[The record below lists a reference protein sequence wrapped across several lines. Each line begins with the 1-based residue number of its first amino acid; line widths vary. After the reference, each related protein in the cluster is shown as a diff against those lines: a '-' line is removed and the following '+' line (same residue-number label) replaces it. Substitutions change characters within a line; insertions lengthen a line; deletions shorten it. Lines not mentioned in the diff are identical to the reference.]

1 MIANG
6 ITFLHQESARVTSRR
21 SCYSRNKERDAV
33 KLAVVAAS
41 CFLMFGL
48 AERGSAAPIPS
59 RSSTTQAAAS
69 IPESTIAAA
78 REVLTATLVDRGLTA
93 AEATARLNELEDNE
107 ICALAERVDQLQAAG
122 GLNRWQ
128 IGAIV
133 VGGIVV
139 MTLWL
144 TFLGASL

>member
-1 MIANG
+1 M
-6 ITFLHQESARVTSRR
+6 
-21 SCYSRNKERDAV
+21 
-33 KLAVVAAS
+33 KLSVVAAS

-59 RSSTTQAAAS
+59 RSSRTQATQS
-69 IPESTIAAA
+69 IPEPTIGAA
-78 REVLTATLVDRGLTA
+78 RVVLTATLVDHGLTA
-93 AEATARLNELEDNE
+93 AEATARLSELEDSE
-107 ICALAERVDQLQAAG
+107 ICALAQRVDQIQAAG

-139 MTLWL
+139 TILWL
-144 TFLGASL
+144 TLLGASL

>member
-1 MIANG
+1 M
-6 ITFLHQESARVTSRR
+6 
-21 SCYSRNKERDAV
+21 
-33 KLAVVAAS
+33 KLSVAATA

-48 AERGSAAPIPS
+48 AGRASAAPIPS
-59 RSSTTQAAAS
+59 RSSTTRAIES
-69 IPESTIAAA
+69 IPESTVAAA
-78 REVLTATLVDRGLTA
+78 RAVLTATLVDHGLTA
-93 AEATARLNELEDNE
+93 AEATARLGELEDSE
-107 ICALAERVDQLQAAG
+107 MCALAGRVDQLQAAG

-139 MTLWL
+139 MILWL